1 VVSGFSSIL
10 QQPDKRIDLTDIL
23 NHLITAKVRIRRI
36 SGRERRERVQV
47 LERLAVIC
55 GPGGILVVGVE
66 YDLSVDSYA
75 RHSYRGCELLLARR
89 TQLGIKRQRQRVP
102 HWRDDEL

>member
-1 VVSGFSSIL
+1 MLRSDIVETPVAQNHVSRFRKRQAQNVVSGLSSIL

-47 LERLAVIC
+47 LERLAAIC
-55 GPGGILVVGVE
+55 GPGGIPVAGVE

-75 RHSYRGCELLLARR
+75 RHSYRGC
-89 TQLGIKRQRQRVP
+89 
-102 HWRDDEL
+102 